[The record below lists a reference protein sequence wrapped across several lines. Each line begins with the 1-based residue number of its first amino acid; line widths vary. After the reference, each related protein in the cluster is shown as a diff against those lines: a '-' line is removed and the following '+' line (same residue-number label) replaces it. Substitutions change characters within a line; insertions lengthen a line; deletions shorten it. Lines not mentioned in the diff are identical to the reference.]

1 MERKVWVLIPDGVNT
16 RKIRSVA
23 SHVLSGGIIIGSLA
37 AFGWVAFGA
46 IQVTDSLAHIW
57 WTPLAGA
64 VVLQLVIVFALM
76 FVWERLLNTL
86 WDPEGNRERPFRSSL
101 YTAYSRSW
109 LARYIP
115 GHIWSLGG
123 RVFMANK
130 LGVPVDV
137 VTRSMLIEVI
147 FTYVLVAIIGGALLL
162 AVNFHILGGGA
173 LLVVGFVA
181 FTASVPKSQKILNTS
196 LSSAHSNSVRSK
208 IRQRARKL
216 ITGDSCFTLPNTLWG
231 VLVYG
236 FYSCLQL
243 GFIVL
248 IAASFADLNLPQAA
262 IIAGAWGVSLTLG
275 WISFLAPV
283 GLGVRD
289 GLAFALF
296 APVLD
301 APTASLIVTT
311 SRLIMLGVDLV
322 FVGAVEL
329 LTFGLSSTAPRILRD
344 CH

>member
-1 MERKVWVLIPDGVNT
+1 MFIPDEIDT

-23 SHVLSGGIIIGSLA
+23 SHILSMGIIIGSLA
-37 AFGWVAFGA
+37 AFGWVASGATHVMDSLVHIRWMPLVGA
-46 IQVTDSLAHIW
+46 IA
-57 WTPLAGA
+57 
-64 VVLQLVIVFALM
+64 LQLGIVFALM
-76 FVWERLLNTL
+76 FVWERLLGIL
-86 WDPEGNRERPFRSSL
+86 WAPEGNTEKPPRSGL

-123 RVFMANK
+123 RAFLANR

-137 VTRSMLIEVI
+137 VARSMVIEVV
-147 FTYVLVAIIGGALLL
+147 FTYALVTIIGGALLL
-162 AVNFHILGGGA
+162 AINFHILSGGA

-181 FTASVPKSQKILNTS
+181 FTASVPKSQKILSTS
-196 LSSAHSNSVRSK
+196 LSSTRSNSLWPK
-208 IRQRARKL
+208 IRQRAGKL
-216 ITGDSCFTLPNTLWG
+216 LIGGSCFTLSNTIWG

-236 FYSCLQL
+236 LYSCMQL
-243 GFIVL
+243 GFMVL
-248 IAASFADLNLPQAA
+248 IAASFADLNLSQAA

-289 GLAFALF
+289 GLAFALL
-296 APVLD
+296 AQVLD

-311 SRLIMLGVDLV
+311 SRVVMLGVDFV
-322 FVGAVEL
+322 FLGAVEL
-329 LTFGLSSTAPRILRD
+329 LALGLSSSRRGFT
-344 CH
+344 